1 MAKGQ
6 LSEKFLRQIPKADLH
21 IHLDGS
27 LRLPTLIDL
36 AQQYKVDLPSFTQ
49 EGLQELVFKDS
60 YQSLED
66 YLQGFAYTGRVLR
79 TAEALERVAY
89 ELAQDVQQEGVFY
102 LELRLAPQLHI
113 DNQNLT
119 FAGVLQAVNRGL
131 EKAASEFNQRID
143 VISGKMPPFKYGI
156 IVCAM
161 RMCGPKFSPF
171 YQSFFAMHQ
180 YTASREVIKM
190 AALEM
195 AQGAV
200 YLRDHDGLPIVGIDL
215 AGQENGHPA
224 DHFVQA
230 YAYAH
235 QNFMGKT
242 VHAGEAYGAESI
254 FQALASL
261 HADRIGHGLN
271 LFDASRIQDKQIQN
285 KQAYIEALSRYIAE
299 RRIAIE
305 VCLTS
310 NLQTVPQLGTL
321 AKHSARRMLE
331 HNIAVVFCTDNRLV
345 SHTTSTLEYQLA
357 VDNFNLNPHD
367 LFKCIVYGFKR
378 GFFPGPYNEKRKYV
392 RQVIDYYQSVAQRF
406 NLLEETMNPV

>member
-21 IHLDGS
+21 LHLDGS
-27 LRLPTLIDL
+27 LRLSTLIDL
-36 AQQYKVDLPSFTQ
+36 AQQAKVELPSFTP
-49 EGLQELVFKDS
+49 EGLQELVFKDN
-60 YQSLED
+60 YASLAE
-66 YLQGFAYTGRVLR
+66 YLEGFAYTGKVLR
-79 TAEALERVAY
+79 TPEALERVAY
-89 ELAQDVQQEGVFY
+89 EIAQDVQQEGVFY

-113 DNQNLT
+113 NNQNLN
-119 FAGVLQAVNRGL
+119 FAGVLHAVNRGL
-131 EKAASEFNQRID
+131 AKAAQEFNQQTP
-143 VISGKMPPFKYGI
+143 VIEGKMPPFKYGI

-180 YTASREVIKM
+180 YTAAREVIKM

-215 AGQENGHPA
+215 AGQEDGHPA
-224 DHFVQA
+224 DHFRQT
-230 YAYAH
+230 YFYAH

-271 LFDASRIQDKQIQN
+271 LFNAAMIQDKQIQN
-285 KQAYIEALSRYIAE
+285 KNAYIEALSRYIAE
-299 RRIAIE
+299 RRITME

-310 NLQTVPQLGTL
+310 NLQTEPHLESL
-321 AKHSARRMLE
+321 ANHPAKRMLE
-331 HNIAVVFCTDNRLV
+331 HNIVVAFCTDNRLV
-345 SHTTSTLEYQLA
+345 SHTTSTREYQLA
-357 VDNFNLNPHD
+357 TEHFNLSPHD
-367 LFKCIVYGFKR
+367 LYKCTINGFKR
-378 GFFPGPYNEKRKYV
+378 GFFPEAYNEKRKYV
-392 RQVIDYYQSVAQRF
+392 RQVIDYYQAVAHRF
-406 NLLEETMNPV
+406 NLLQETINPV